1 MSLSK
6 KNGKL
11 RLCLGEP
18 YQGLPKSPL
27 KSKKQCIFLA
37 KAHRSHPHTEIEL
50 KMCKML
56 LHGENIPEKLTVN
69 IDLLCILR
77 QCLLELQLSSKLLKK
92 KKQEY
97 FSFTCTPHTQ
107 RKPE

>member
-56 LHGENIPEKLTVN
+56 LHGEKYTWKTHGKYRLAMY
-69 IDLLCILR
+69 
-77 QCLLELQLSSKLLKK
+77 SKAMPFGTTAFL
-92 KKQEY
+92 
-97 FSFTCTPHTQ
+97 
-107 RKPE
+107 